1 MLIHVPSPQSGAS
14 GICTKPSTNAT
25 RFLSLCSSSRRANS
39 CEVPWG
45 DGNGSP
51 GCGPWDRTSE
61 FSGDLICDLGI
72 LGDQQYVWF
81 NKFYVCPIGSTWFAP
96 FLLDENQWKNHWL
109 SSTKIS
115 NHRILAQQLQQCSW
129 IPAGPTVPPN
139 RHLPTKPDDQVAV
152 QCPNP
157 WDWPRKWWSSAP
169 NDPSVPSRCWE
180 NWPFLLDQHDPCG
193 SRGDAGRAKGKMAIP
208 K

>member
-1 MLIHVPSPQSGAS
+1 MCEHRVSVSWWSMVIPYRLWRFSHKREIPSLLPTTLVFRYIIYVYTYIFIYTSYNMMFIHVPSPQSGAS

-72 LGDQQYVWF
+72 FGDQQYVWHMVQQMICLPHRF
-81 NKFYVCPIGSTWFAP
+81 NMVCPI
-96 FLLDENQWKNHWL
+96 
-109 SSTKIS
+109 
-115 NHRILAQQLQQCSW
+115 
-129 IPAGPTVPPN
+129 
-139 RHLPTKPDDQVAV
+139 
-152 QCPNP
+152 
-157 WDWPRKWWSSAP
+157 
-169 NDPSVPSRCWE
+169 
-180 NWPFLLDQHDPCG
+180 
-193 SRGDAGRAKGKMAIP
+193 
-208 K
+208 